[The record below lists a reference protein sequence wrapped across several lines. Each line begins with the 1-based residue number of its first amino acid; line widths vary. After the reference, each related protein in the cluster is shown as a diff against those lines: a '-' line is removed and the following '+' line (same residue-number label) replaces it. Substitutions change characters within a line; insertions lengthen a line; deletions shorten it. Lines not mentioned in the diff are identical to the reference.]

1 MSSAGSERLAR
12 LLALVPYLQARP
24 GALISEV
31 AADHGVSE
39 KQLRDDLQLLFVCGL
54 PGYGPGDLIDMSLDD
69 DTVTLTYH
77 AELDRPLRLTAD
89 EALALIVALRA
100 LEETPGVDGAA
111 VGRALA
117 KVERAAG
124 EAGRSA
130 KQVAITGGYED
141 TGMAARVRGAL
152 ERGRAL
158 RIVYYTAGRDATSER
173 VIDPMRLL
181 VVDGRGYLEAW
192 CRRAEA
198 VRMFRIDR
206 IDALD
211 ELDEPSV
218 PARGLAGSDGGFRL
232 SDGAVFEP
240 PPDSPLVTL
249 RVGLGSRWVTEYY
262 PCEDVRP
269 EDGGT
274 WLVTL
279 KASDLEWARRLVMG
293 LGEDAEVVGPAELVE
308 LVRSEA
314 RAALAA
320 YTG

>member
-1 MSSAGSERLAR
+1 MSGAGTERLAR

-31 AADHGVSE
+31 AEDHGVTE
-39 KQLRDDLQLLFVCGL
+39 RQLRDDLQLLFVCGL

-100 LEETPGVDGAA
+100 LAETPGVDGAA

-117 KVERAAG
+117 KVEGAAG

-130 KQVAITGGYED
+130 KQVAVTGGYED
-141 TGMAARVRGAL
+141 TGVAAQVRGAL

-158 RIVYYTAGRDATSER
+158 KIVYYTAGRDATSER

-181 VVDGRGYLEAW
+181 VVDGRAYVEAW

-206 IDALD
+206 IDALE
-211 ELDEPSV
+211 ELPEPSV
-218 PARGLAGSDGGFRL
+218 PARGMSPESGFRH
-232 SDGAVFEP
+232 GAVFAP
-240 PPDSPLVTL
+240 APDSPLITL
-249 RVGLGSRWVTEYY
+249 RVGLGSRWITEYY
-262 PCEDVRP
+262 PCDDVRAEP
-269 EDGGT
+269 GGT

-279 KASDLEWARRLVMG
+279 RASDLEWARRLAMG
-293 LGEDAEVVGPAELVE
+293 LGEDAEVVSPPELAE

-320 YTG
+320 Y